1 MKVKIMSAIFKMTGL
16 QLRSRDPG
24 KASNTVP
31 ERFFNIRFS
40 KIIFSIKTS
49 VKRLSN

>member
-1 MKVKIMSAIFKMTGL
+1 MSAIFKMTYL

-24 KASNTVP
+24 KSTQASNTVP

-40 KIIFSIKTS
+40 KIIFSIKTW
-49 VKRLSN
+49 VKDLVIK